1 MEVCKIAA
9 VVDVRYDVAVQQYS
23 SHTSVQTVWLVTPA
37 TDWKVHDDRHTA
49 IAWQTDRRSRLL

>member
-23 SHTSVQTVWLVTPA
+23 SHTSVQTV
-37 TDWKVHDDRHTA
+37 
-49 IAWQTDRRSRLL
+49 